1 MSTLRMQ
8 RILGVHQDP
17 HPDLQP
23 ELNIWS
29 GDISH
34 MSVTLSESG
43 TVELVQIRLSG
54 QGGTIRVEGR

>member
-1 MSTLRMQ
+1 MQ

-34 MSVTLSESG
+34 MSVSG